1 MKAHGESL
9 ETTRNTRDERRRT
22 GGNTVEGVLWLVTE
36 LAHPTL
42 TLVLLVKR
50 GGGKTCEEKTIN
62 KGKEERGM
70 RKTYPCQ
77 YCQTPWRAS
86 RKDRRRFS

>member
-22 GGNTVEGVLWLVTE
+22 GGNTVEGVLW
-36 LAHPTL
+36 L